1 MTEENKKEEL
11 DKWLEMQKR
20 WLHEKIS
27 LGKIYDVI
35 EMAFLEAIN
44 IGFEK
49 GIKTQVNTTTIS
61 DCPIQAD
68 DPEAKIAL
76 LSKKVYDLQK
86 ENDRLKKDSEENQD
100 LATIAYMQGA
110 TRKQDKL
117 TEAKEIIREYLKA
130 TECWNYDF
138 SDILKCNNKAEAFLK
153 E

>member
-1 MTEENKKEEL
+1 MTEEAKKEEL
-11 DKWLEMQKR
+11 DKWLELQKR

-49 GIKTQVNTTTIS
+49 GIKAQINTTTIS
-61 DCPIQAD
+61 DCPIHAD

-76 LSKKVYDLQK
+76 LSQKVYDLQK
-86 ENDRLKKDSEENQD
+86 ENDRLEKDSEENQD
-100 LATIAYMQGA
+100 LATIAYMQCA
-110 TRKQDKL
+110 TRKQVKL
-117 TEAKEIIREYLKA
+117 TDAKGIIREFIDNVERYSINN
-130 TECWNYDF
+130 E
-138 SDILKCNNKAEAFLK
+138 ILDKAEAFLK